1 MGLLV
6 LANLRGLRE
15 SGRIFALPTYLFV
28 VGAFGVIGVGLIKI
42 ITGDPAVTWSQGVVV
57 QAQETATIL
66 LPILLLKAF
75 AHGSVALT
83 GTEAISNGVASFKKP
98 EAKNAASTLVV
109 MAVLLG
115 TLFVGISL
123 VAFAYGKV
131 PQGIGGETLLSQIAR
146 TSFGSGPLYAL
157 FQVATTGIL
166 LLAAN
171 TGFNGGPQLARILA
185 VERYLPRQVGQ
196 RSDRLAYGAGIII
209 IALAAA
215 LLLIGTDAV
224 VTALV
229 PAYAIGVFV
238 GFTISQAG
246 MVLHWRRLRNT
257 GWAGRALL
265 NGLGAVV
272 TAVVLIVITA
282 AKFTDGGYLVFILI
296 PLLTI
301 FMKLVRNRYNLHER
315 ELSIKPGVVFDAPHR
330 PRRILA
336 PFGEINRSTVRAIT
350 LGRILEAENGELT
363 AIRVVF
369 SDDEEREVRT
379 RFETLFPGVR
389 LVTVDSPFRAIV
401 EPICHYLD
409 EIESEDEHLPTEER
423 RINVVM
429 IPEYAGRHW
438 WDRILHNGN
447 GKRLRETLL
456 GRRNTVI
463 LDIPYRRDLE

>member
-1 MGLLV
+1 
-6 LANLRGLRE
+6 
-15 SGRIFALPTYLFV
+15 V
-28 VGAFGVIGVGLIKI
+28 VIQ
-42 ITGDPAVTWSQGVVV
+42 SH
-57 QAQETATIL
+57 ETASIL

-98 EAKNAASTLVV
+98 EAKNAASTLVA
-109 MAVLLG
+109 MAVLLA

-131 PQGIGGETLLSQIAR
+131 PQEIGGETLLSQVAR
-146 TSFGSGPLYAL
+146 TSLGSGPLYAI

-171 TGFNGGPQLARILA
+171 TGFNGGPQLTRILA
-185 VERYLPRQVGQ
+185 VDGYLPRQVGQ
-196 RSDRLAYGAGIII
+196 RSDRLAYGVGIII
-209 IALAAA
+209 VALAAS

-224 VTALV
+224 VTLLV
-229 PAYAIGVFV
+229 PAYAIGVFI
-238 GFTISQAG
+238 GFSLSQAG
-246 MVLHWRRLRNT
+246 MVLHWRRLRNE
-257 GWAGRALL
+257 GWIGKAVL
-265 NGLGAVV
+265 NGVGAIV
-272 TAVVLIVITA
+272 TTVVLVIITTY
-282 AKFTDGGYLVFILI
+282 KFTEGGWLVYVAIPVLAIL
-296 PLLTI
+296 
-301 FMKLVRNRYNLHER
+301 MKVVRNRYDLHER
-315 ELSIKPGVVFDAPHR
+315 ELSIRPGVVFDAPHR

-369 SDDEEREVRT
+369 SDEEEREVRT
-379 RFETLFPGVR
+379 RFEALFPGVR

-401 EPICHYLD
+401 QPICHYLD
-409 EIESEDEHLPTEER
+409 EIETEDEHLPAEQR